1 MNGDLLVRV
10 LGWHATVL
18 HANPLTYLR
27 WLWLQRR
34 LWSGPWRTLDAG
46 CGSGA
51 FTMYAARIGNEAV
64 GISFNPVEIT
74 KASRRA
80 QLLGLSNVRFVEGD
94 LRALNRMAASLG
106 RFDQII
112 CCETIEHIL
121 DDHRLVADLA
131 ALLRPGGQLLL
142 TTRHRPLP
150 PLPGDRITSVED
162 GNEVRWGYTHGDL
175 LALFEACGLRVVRQ
189 ELFGGAVSYA
199 LVAAERLLSR
209 VNPRLGW
216 LAVQPLRPL
225 QILDAPLSRLLRFPP
240 MTVAVVGVKDP
251 FGGV

>member
-1 MNGDLLVRV
+1 MSGDLLVRV
-10 LGWHATVL
+10 PGWHATVL
-18 HANPLTYLR
+18 HGNPLTYLR
-27 WLWLQRR
+27 WLWLQRH
-34 LWSGPWRTLDAG
+34 LWSGARRTLDAG

-64 GISFNPVEIT
+64 GISLNPVEIA

-80 QLLGLSNVRFVEGD
+80 QLLGLSNARFVEGD
-94 LRALNRMAASLG
+94 LRTLSRIAAALG
-106 RFDQII
+106 EFDQII

-121 DDHRLVADLA
+121 DDYRLISNLA

-150 PLPGDRITSVED
+150 PLPGDRITNVED

-175 LALFEACGLRVVRQ
+175 LALFEACGLRVIRQ
-189 ELFGGAVSYA
+189 ELFGGVVSYT
-199 LVAAERLLSR
+199 LVAAERMLSR
-209 VNPRLGW
+209 ADPRVGW

-251 FGGV
+251 FAGV